1 MANATVSRIGQIN
14 GAGDT
19 KAIFLKVASGE
30 VLAAF
35 DRTTKFMDKHVVRN
49 IASGKSA
56 SFPASGRAS
65 AHYHTPGVEITG
77 EIIKHAERVITID
90 DLLISDKFIAN
101 YDEAMAHFDMRGE
114 YTSQIGEAL
123 AQQFDRNVARNIALT
138 AGMTAT
144 VDGLPGGSTLTNAAF
159 RTDGNVLADAFFQA
173 AQLFDEKDVP
183 ESERFGGV
191 KPAQYYLLAKTK
203 DVINKDWG
211 GEGSFASGSVVKIAE
226 IPVIKTSNLP
236 TTNDTAEASIPAAYR
251 GDFSKTAALFWHRS
265 AVGTV
270 KLVDLAMESEY
281 DIRRQGTLL
290 LGKYAVGH
298 GGLRPES
305 AIVANVA

>member
-1 MANATVSRIGQIN
+1 MANANVSRIGQVN
-14 GAGDT
+14 GAGDP

-65 AHYHTPGVEITG
+65 AHYHTPGQEILG

-101 YDEAMAHFDMRGE
+101 YDEAMAHYDMRGE

-123 AQQFDRNVARNIALT
+123 AQQFDRNVARVIAKCAELE
-138 AGMTAT
+138 AT
-144 VDGLPGGSTLTNAAF
+144 VDGLPGGSVITNADY
-159 RTDGNVLADAFFQA
+159 RTDGKALATAFFDA

-183 ESERFGGV
+183 ESERFGAV
-191 KPAQYYLLAKTK
+191 KPAQYYLLAQTT

-211 GEGSFASGSVVKIAE
+211 GEGSYAKGNVQMIAE
-226 IPVIKTSNLP
+226 IPIVKTSNLP
-236 TTNDTAEASIPAAYR
+236 TTDDTALAKVPEKYR
-251 GDFSKTAALFWHRS
+251 GDFSNTAALFWHRS

-298 GGLRPES
+298 GELRPES
-305 AIVANVA
+305 AIAAKVA